1 MLQCL
6 EYKIYLSSRGRSL
19 NIDGS
24 EPNTF
29 SPSLLFNFP
38 SAELHPP
45 PLLSPL
51 SKSSQ
56 ALETVFPSAE
66 IPSQHAI
73 LCHVAVAMKSTG
85 GTMVQS
91 EYQMLTPC

>member
-6 EYKIYLSSRGRSL
+6 ECKIYLSSRERSL

-45 PLLSPL
+45 LLSPL

-66 IPSQHAI
+66 ISSQHAI